1 MTGIDIA
8 IIVAYFL
15 ITIGA
20 GIFFSR
26 KSATSIQSYF
36 LGDNQS
42 KWWMLAASG
51 SASNYSIAGTIWFIS
66 ILIVLGM
73 KSWWLVLVWWL
84 PGAVFLMSYSGIWI
98 RRTGVLTAAELNKI
112 RFGTD
117 RGAKWGRT
125 AFSVMILLFSV
136 ASLGTSYIAI
146 HKFAQ
151 IFGLAGHATA
161 ITVMA
166 LTSLYVLVGG
176 FRGVI
181 LTDFLQTIL
190 LFAISLIVG
199 VVCYMNYTGAEL
211 YAGIAEVGVSS
222 DYWKSPSFDAK
233 PNLGVFSEGAYSNWG
248 DLLRAMAAFSVVGFL
263 GCIGGAGGRYGEQ
276 RFLATRTVKEAGWMA
291 GLWIVLAVPR
301 WLVIAGIAFIALTM
315 FGPVVVA
322 GADPDAALPLFL
334 KSNLLGSG
342 IKGLVIVGFVA
353 AYMSTFSSEVNASA
367 SIIVRDLYQPLTRSE
382 GDTGAGHML
391 PSYLATAA
399 LSTISIT
406 LGYLFVEQSNL
417 NGICSWM
424 MSGLISCIVVPLALR
439 WFWGRMNGWGFTV
452 GCLIGL
458 LPSFMMLLKTLW
470 PELPVLDQISN
481 DVLTYA
487 ILLSSLAGCVIGSLV
502 TAPIDETEIDE
513 FYCRVRPFGLWGAVE
528 RRVQAAGKPMASKLS
543 FGRAALNSL
552 IGCAGMVAMYMVPAF
567 VMGHWYVDAA
577 VVALIA
583 LVCCIALYFTWF
595 KALPDD

>member
-1 MTGIDIA
+1 MTGIDVA
-8 IIVAYFL
+8 IVVAYFV

-20 GIFFSR
+20 GFFFSR

-73 KSWWLVLVWWL
+73 KSWWLILVWWL
-84 PGAVFLMSYSGIWI
+84 PSSIFLMSYSGIWI
-98 RRTGVLTAAELNKI
+98 RRTGVLTAAELNRI

-151 IFGLAGHATA
+151 IFRLAGHPTA
-161 ITVMA
+161 IAVMGA
-166 LTSLYVLVGG
+166 TSLYVLVGG

-181 LTDFLQTIL
+181 LTDFLQTLL
-190 LFAISLIVG
+190 LFAISFIVG
-199 VVCYMNYTGAEL
+199 IICYSNYTAPEL
-211 YAGIAEVGVSS
+211 YAGIVKVGVTA
-222 DYWKSPSFDAK
+222 DYWKSLAFEST
-233 PNLGVFSEGAYSNWG
+233 PNLGVFSESSYSNWG
-248 DLLRAMAAFSVVGFL
+248 NLLRAMAAFSVVGFL

-291 GLWIVLAVPR
+291 ALWTVLALPR
-301 WLVIAGIAFIALTM
+301 WLVIGGIAFIGITL
-315 FGPVVVA
+315 FGPAVVA

-334 KSNLLGSG
+334 KSDLLGTG
-342 IKGLVIVGFVA
+342 IKGLVSVGFVA
-353 AYMSTFSSEVNASA
+353 AYMSTFSSEINASA
-367 SIIVRDLYQPLTRSE
+367 SIIVRDLYQPLTKSE
-382 GDTGAGHML
+382 DDSGSGHML

-399 LSTISIT
+399 LAVISIA

-439 WFWGRMNGWGFTV
+439 WFWGRMNGWGFTA
-452 GCLIGL
+452 GCLLGL
-458 LPSFMMLLKTLW
+458 LPSFVMLTKTLW
-470 PELPVLDQISN
+470 PDLLVLEKISN
-481 DVLTYA
+481 DALTYT
-487 ILLSSLAGCVIGSLV
+487 ILLSSFCGCVIGSLV
-502 TAPIDETEIDE
+502 TAPIKESEIDE
-513 FYCRVRPFGLWGAVE
+513 FYCRVRPFGVWGAVE
-528 RRVQAAGKPMASKLS
+528 QRVKASGKPMATKIS
-543 FGRAALNSL
+543 FGRVAVNSI
-552 IGCAGMVAMYMVPAF
+552 IGCAGMITMYMVPTF
-567 VMGHWYVDAA
+567 VMGHWYIDAA
-577 VVALIA
+577 VVTGICI
-583 LVCCIALYFTWF
+583 VCCIALYFTWF